1 MKRVSVAM
9 FFAPLGAGLR
19 RPRRGN
25 GKKPGPTQRVEAYA
39 TLLQVFFAAAW
50 IGINY
55 ASKATRCVPC
65 DKMCDGTHEGT
76 AEHNRRLKERKWEQ
90 DRKNRI

>member
-1 MKRVSVAM
+1 MNWGLSQHLSNLVQNDKATCRGVRDIIAS
-9 FFAPLGAGLR
+9 FF
-19 RPRRGN
+19 
-25 GKKPGPTQRVEAYA
+25 
-39 TLLQVFFAAAW
+39 FFAAAW

-65 DKMCDGTHEGT
+65 DKMCDGTREEQ